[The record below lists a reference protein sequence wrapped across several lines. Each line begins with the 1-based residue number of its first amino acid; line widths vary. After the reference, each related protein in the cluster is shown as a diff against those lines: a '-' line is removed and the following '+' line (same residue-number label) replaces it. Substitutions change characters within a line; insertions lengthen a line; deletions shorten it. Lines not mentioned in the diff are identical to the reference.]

1 VIEGMRA
8 VVPDVS
14 VNVEYAACDR
24 WYKKA
29 KPDFSPDGNALQLW
43 QPALPMKEKTIAI
56 AS

>member
-1 VIEGMRA
+1 MIEGMRA